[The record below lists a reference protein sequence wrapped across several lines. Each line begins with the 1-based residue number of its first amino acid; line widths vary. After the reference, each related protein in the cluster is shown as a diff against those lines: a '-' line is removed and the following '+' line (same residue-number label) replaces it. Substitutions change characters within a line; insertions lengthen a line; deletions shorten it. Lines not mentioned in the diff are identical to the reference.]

1 MSPPSITYRDLRNTP
16 GRVFE
21 RLAAGRAPDIGRRW
35 HRSALSSSMNLEIVT
50 IGDELLL
57 GFTIDTNAAHL
68 ARELAA
74 LGIRIVRRT
83 TVGDEP
89 SGITTAIREALERTG
104 AVITTGGLGPT
115 ADDRTKPAI
124 ADVFGRAMVLDRA
137 LLESLEQRWLT
148 RFGVAMPE
156 SNRQQ
161 AMIPER
167 ATVLTN
173 KHGSAPGIWL
183 EDTRNRWV
191 AMLPGVPREMRG
203 MLADTLL
210 PRIRDR
216 VSSGGPVVRS
226 RTLRTA
232 SISESAIAD
241 RLGELGRGVDGFSLA
256 FLPGV
261 EGVDLRLTSKA
272 FPADET
278 DRRLTDAAAKLHDI
292 VGRFVYGEGDTD
304 LAARMIAECIERD
317 ATIAVAESCTGG
329 LLGARLTAISGSSA
343 VVQGGVIA
351 YSNEVKIRE
360 LGVPSDAIEESGAV
374 SEPVARAMASGVR
387 AKFGTTVGIGITG
400 IAGPLGGTPEKP
412 VGTVWIAVDVAGQV
426 HAIRALL
433 PGDRAEIR
441 QRGAQLAL
449 DRLRR
454 VFAADA
460 ASEGW
465 TVRA

>member
-1 MSPPSITYRDLRNTP
+1 
-16 GRVFE
+16 
-21 RLAAGRAPDIGRRW
+21 
-35 HRSALSSSMNLEIVT
+35 MNIEIVT

-89 SGITTAIREALERTG
+89 AAITTSIREALERTG

-115 ADDRTKPAI
+115 ADDRTKPAVAEI
-124 ADVFGRAMVLDRA
+124 FGRSMVLDTA
-137 LLESLEQRWLT
+137 ILESLQQRWLK
-148 RFGVAMPE
+148 RFGVPMPE
-156 SNRQQ
+156 SNRSQ
-161 AMIPER
+161 AMVPER
-167 ATVLTN
+167 ATILAN

-183 EDTRNRWV
+183 EDTRHRWV

-210 PRIRDR
+210 PRIQDR
-216 VSSGGPVVRS
+216 VTSGGAVVRS

-241 RLGELGRGVDGFSLA
+241 RLGELGGGVDGFSLA
-256 FLPGV
+256 FLPGID
-261 EGVDLRLTSKA
+261 GVDLRLTSTA
-272 FPADET
+272 LSAGET
-278 DRRLTDAAAKLHDI
+278 DRRLGDAATKLRNI
-292 VGRFVYGEGDTD
+292 IGRFVYGEGDDD
-304 LAARMIAECIERD
+304 LAALMIAECVNRH

-329 LLGARLTAISGSSA
+329 LLGARLTAIPGSSA

-351 YSNEVKIRE
+351 YANDVKVRE
-360 LGVPSDAIEESGAV
+360 LGVAGAAIETEGAV
-374 SEPVARAMASGVR
+374 SEFVARAMATGVR
-387 AKFGTTVGIGITG
+387 VKFGTTIGIGITG
-400 IAGPLGGTPEKP
+400 IAGPAGGTPEKP
-412 VGTVWIAVDVAGQV
+412 VGTVWIAVDVAGDV
-426 HAIRALL
+426 HAIRAVV
-433 PGDRAEIR
+433 PGDRGEIR
-441 QRGAQLAL
+441 QRAAQLAL

-454 VFAADA
+454 AFLSDA
-460 ASEGW
+460 AAEGW